1 MRWNGHFIKAEVV
14 EKPQKVA
21 SLNATDVKVRDL
33 IMQARGDKEIA
44 RILDLTFDQVSH
56 SVRRIQKAMQARNRV
71 EIAIKGVMERCSCC
85 SRCTSSPVPSEKS
98 LDTASASQ

>member
-1 MRWNGHFIKAEVV
+1 MRWNGHLIKAKVV
-14 EKPQKVA
+14 ETTQKVV
-21 SLNATDVKVRDL
+21 SLRDMDVKVRDL

-44 RILDLTFDQVSH
+44 RTLNLTYDQVSH

-71 EIAIKGVMERCSCC
+71 EIAIKGWMERCSCC